1 MKTQLKLLSKAVV
14 LALFAVVAIEQ
25 TGQAQVSITMSVN
38 GYFGSNLS
46 ASGANLADGTIV
58 KLGMFYNNSAFTP
71 TATVSSNWAA
81 LSGTMQSRLSSFD
94 DNFYSFASTVTSSA
108 NGNGAEFQILFSPDP
123 EVQPNVDFQK
133 FFSLSPA
140 LTSPS
145 LSNVSLSKVIVNNV
159 VTFEYKPYLWIETA
173 DRSEFGLYQATAAF
187 PTGTFPDNDYG
198 FDVIGSNATALVG
211 TLLSDD
217 TGVQLA
223 AATVPEPSVT
233 VMSLVGVAFISLLRR
248 RNSVVKS

>member
-14 LALFAVVAIEQ
+14 LAFFAVVAIEQ

-46 ASGANLADGTIV
+46 ASGTNLADGTIV
-58 KLGMFYNNSAFTP
+58 KLGMFYNNSAFIP
-71 TATVSSNWAA
+71 TATVSADWAA

-133 FFSLSPA
+133 FFVLSPA
-140 LTSPS
+140 VTSPT
-145 LSNVSLSKVIVNNV
+145 LSSVNLV
-159 VTFEYKPYLWIETA
+159 GYKPFVWIETA
-173 DRSEFGLYQATAAF
+173 DQSQFGLYQANTAF
-187 PTGTFPDNDYG
+187 PTGVFPDNDYI
-198 FDVIGSNATALVG
+198 FDVMASNATAIAG
-211 TLLSDD
+211 SLLADD

-223 AATVPEPSVT
+223 AVVPEPSVAAL
-233 VMSLVGVAFISLLRR
+233 SLLGFSFISLLRR

>member
-81 LSGTMQSRLSSFD
+81 LSGTMQSRLSTFD

-108 NGNGAEFQILFSPDP
+108 NGNGAEFQILYSPDP
-123 EVQPNVDFQK
+123 DVQPDVAFQK
-133 FFSLSPA
+133 FFALSPA
-140 LTSPS
+140 VTTPTLS
-145 LSNVSLSKVIVNNV
+145 LINLVG
-159 VTFEYKPYLWIETA
+159 YKPFVWIETA
-173 DRSEFGLYQATAAF
+173 DRSEFGLYQANTAF

-198 FDVIGSNATALVG
+198 FDVFASNATAIVG
-211 TLLSDD
+211 SLQTDD
-217 TGVQLA
+217 SGVKLFA
-223 AATVPEPSVT
+223 VVPEPSVA
-233 VMSLVGVAFISLLRR
+233 SLSILGFSFISLLRR